1 MKFKIGDKVRVIK
14 EVVQNRYMLGEYEII
29 TDIAPNHDVMGRC
42 IKLAYPLN
50 DKLEDDTMFEWR
62 EDELMYFDNDPIAA
76 LQEEIATLKA
86 ALDAS
91 NAALAEARKVI
102 REIAS
107 NGLDISEGY
116 RHVSYNAIVV
126 WAKKQ
131 VASWD
136 SAVATTTQDESESG
150 E

>member
-50 DKLEDDTMFEWR
+50 DKLEDDTTFEWR

-86 ALDAS
+86 ALNAS
-91 NAALAEARKVI
+91 NAALAEAKKLI
-102 REIAS
+102 REVAD
-107 NGLDISEGY
+107 ND
-116 RHVSYNAIVV
+116 VSIFKNMSDAIRL
-126 WAKKQ
+126 

-136 SAVATTTQDESESG
+136 SAVAATTQDESESV